1 MLYLYDDAIAD
12 DIKASFDVEPD
23 ETPPIRV
30 VSPDAAINLAA
41 QIQGDE
47 IKFPLVVLT
56 REDPFTIDSARTN
69 FTQMHRGQLAVIDK
83 ETNYLY
89 YERVI
94 PIKLNYN
101 LTILATNTAD
111 LDEITRE
118 FLFKYIN
125 MYYLTIKLPYEAE
138 RKIRFGVTI
147 SPDSDVQNASG
158 TFEYLEGGKLYQS
171 IIPLTCEG
179 CILVSY
185 KAVRLK
191 HISLDHVVP
200 VKHEFLEAN
209 LSRLEKGN

>member
-12 DIKASFDVEPD
+12 DIKDSFDTGPD
-23 ETPPIRV
+23 ETSPIRV

-69 FTQMHRGQLAVIDK
+69 FTQLHRGQLAVMDK

-101 LTILATNTAD
+101 LTVLATNTAD

>member
-12 DIKASFDVEPD
+12 DIKDSFDTGPD
-23 ETPPIRV
+23 ETSPIRV

-69 FTQMHRGQLAVIDK
+69 FTQMHRGQLAVMDK

-101 LTILATNTAD
+101 LTVLATNTAD

>member
-69 FTQMHRGQLAVIDK
+69 FTQMHRGQLAVMDK

-101 LTILATNTAD
+101 LTVLATNTAD

-191 HISLDHVVP
+191 HISLDHVIP
-200 VKHEFLEAN
+200 VRHEFLEEN